1 MNKFNV
7 IKKLLTDHYKKNII
21 IHKSPD
27 KGYRSRVEFGFTEN
41 VFTMYGNKNKIFLTT
56 FDIAKKEISTLMP
69 KLLEEI
75 KFNDEIQ
82 NKLFQVNFRSNSLGY
97 VMISLIYH
105 KEISKKLIDLINQIS
120 IKLNCEII
128 LRSKKFFYS
137 TGTGFLEDVLN
148 INEQFIL
155 YQTDQS
161 FYQPNF
167 YLLPKMIKKVKS
179 LIKKPNDL
187 IELYCGSGTFTIPLS
202 KQFKRIFAT
211 ENNRKSIICLE
222 KGIKKNNIDNISYAR
237 ISDDEVSEL
246 FNGRKFKRMKNI
258 QINEYNFSHI
268 LVDPPRSGLS
278 KNLISILMKFKNII
292 YISCNFDTYLR
303 DIKLLSAFEII
314 DIELF
319 DQFPNTSHVEI
330 VSLLKQK

>member
-1 MNKFNV
+1 
-7 IKKLLTDHYKKNII
+7 
-21 IHKSPD
+21 
-27 KGYRSRVEFGFTEN
+27 
-41 VFTMYGNKNKIFLTT
+41 
-56 FDIAKKEISTLMP
+56 
-69 KLLEEI
+69 
-75 KFNDEIQ
+75 
-82 NKLFQVNFRSNSLGY
+82 
-97 VMISLIYH
+97 
-105 KEISKKLIDLINQIS
+105 
-120 IKLNCEII
+120 
-128 LRSKKFFYS
+128 
-137 TGTGFLEDVLN
+137 
-148 INEQFIL
+148 
-155 YQTDQS
+155 
-161 FYQPNF
+161 
-167 YLLPKMIKKVKS
+167 MIKKVKS

-237 ISDDEVSEL
+237 ISDDEVSEV
-246 FNGRKFKRMKNI
+246 FNGRKFNRMKNI
-258 QINEYNFSHI
+258 NINEYNFSHI

-278 KNLISILMKFKNII
+278 KNLISILIKFKNII

>member
-1 MNKFNV
+1 
-7 IKKLLTDHYKKNII
+7 
-21 IHKSPD
+21 
-27 KGYRSRVEFGFTEN
+27 
-41 VFTMYGNKNKIFLTT
+41 
-56 FDIAKKEISTLMP
+56 
-69 KLLEEI
+69 
-75 KFNDEIQ
+75 
-82 NKLFQVNFRSNSLGY
+82 
-97 VMISLIYH
+97 
-105 KEISKKLIDLINQIS
+105 
-120 IKLNCEII
+120 
-128 LRSKKFFYS
+128 
-137 TGTGFLEDVLN
+137 
-148 INEQFIL
+148 
-155 YQTDQS
+155 
-161 FYQPNF
+161 
-167 YLLPKMIKKVKS
+167 MIKKVKS

>member
-1 MNKFNV
+1 
-7 IKKLLTDHYKKNII
+7 
-21 IHKSPD
+21 
-27 KGYRSRVEFGFTEN
+27 
-41 VFTMYGNKNKIFLTT
+41 
-56 FDIAKKEISTLMP
+56 
-69 KLLEEI
+69 
-75 KFNDEIQ
+75 
-82 NKLFQVNFRSNSLGY
+82 
-97 VMISLIYH
+97 
-105 KEISKKLIDLINQIS
+105 
-120 IKLNCEII
+120 
-128 LRSKKFFYS
+128 
-137 TGTGFLEDVLN
+137 
-148 INEQFIL
+148 
-155 YQTDQS
+155 
-161 FYQPNF
+161 
-167 YLLPKMIKKVKS
+167 MIKKVKS

-237 ISDDEVSEL
+237 ISDDEVSEV
-246 FNGRKFKRMKNI
+246 FNGRKFNRMKNI
-258 QINEYNFSHI
+258 NINEYNFSHI